1 MTETTETTPR
11 RLHRSEKDRKIAGL
25 CGGVAEYL
33 NVDPTMV
40 RLAAV
45 ILAAISGLAPMVIGY
60 LVAILIVPLER

>member
-1 MTETTETTPR
+1 MNETTPR